1 MLLICLILPIEE
13 VFYCWL
19 LLLGLRGRKR
29 GDLIALISNDN
40 KRTRFIA
47 LKAKLRSLKLGDLTI
62 NAYFRKIKSIA
73 TILTSL
79 GSPINNDDVV
89 TIALEGFPNKYE
101 NVFGIIVH
109 REPFPVLKT
118 VHSMLTNEE
127 MRLKSRAQATS
138 INSTSY
144 LPMVLLANSGNNTCL
159 PPVAPGKINKS
170 CFNFV
175 RGLCRFGDTCK
186 YMHGGTTNGVNGN
199 KSLWSTSTTHP
210 TSSSTTPNMTPK
222 QIMALIQLKQ
232 ALLAQFGYLRNN
244 NDMVS
249 ISNASNATVTPLAFH
264 TGPGKPLVG
273 FTSLL
278 GFSRPLFG
286 LPQFGNQPTRPTQ
299 ALNLYPVT
307 KPSTIPH
314 AFLTSQYMWHQRLG
328 HPGSEVLRRLLS
340 SNSILC
346 NKEKP
351 PVLCHACQLGKHVRL
366 PFASSSTLV
375 QSCFDII
382 HSDLW
387 TFPIPSLSGFKYY
400 VSFLD
405 HYSQYVWCDHGG
417 EFDNHAFHK
426 LFASHGIQ
434 FRFSYPKTS
443 PQNVFPFGSIT
454 PTASPLYAF
463 LEEPTSNISHII
475 RSSPTV
481 TNRTPPQMPIN
492 SPQPQS
498 AHTTVNESPQSH
510 ISPQHQPTPTSLV
523 AQSTQQGS
531 PPPAVSPSLSFERP
545 PQPISP
551 SFVNPNPVLI
561 HPMVTRFR
569 VGSNCPTKRLNLHVS
584 TISPLPIS
592 YVAFND
598 PNWLLLDI
606 GQFIS

>member
-1 MLLICLILPIEE
+1 M
-13 VFYCWL
+13 
-19 LLLGLRGRKR
+19 
-29 GDLIALISNDN
+29 
-40 KRTRFIA
+40 
-47 LKAKLRSLKLGDLTI
+47 KAKLRSLKLGDLTI

-299 ALNLYPVT
+299 AL
-307 KPSTIPH
+307 S
-314 AFLTSQYMWHQRLG
+314 HQSGPLQQTG
-328 HPGSEVLRRLLS
+328 P
-340 SNSILC
+340 NQFT
-346 NKEKP
+346 
-351 PVLCHACQLGKHVRL
+351 CQ
-366 PFASSSTLV
+366 PD
-375 QSCFDII
+375 Q
-382 HSDLW
+382 
-387 TFPIPSLSGFKYY
+387 
-400 VSFLD
+400 
-405 HYSQYVWCDHGG
+405 
-417 EFDNHAFHK
+417 
-426 LFASHGIQ
+426 
-434 FRFSYPKTS
+434 
-443 PQNVFPFGSIT
+443 
-454 PTASPLYAF
+454 
-463 LEEPTSNISHII
+463 
-475 RSSPTV
+475 
-481 TNRTPPQMPIN
+481 
-492 SPQPQS
+492 
-498 AHTTVNESPQSH
+498 
-510 ISPQHQPTPTSLV
+510 
-523 AQSTQQGS
+523 
-531 PPPAVSPSLSFERP
+531 
-545 PQPISP
+545 
-551 SFVNPNPVLI
+551 
-561 HPMVTRFR
+561 
-569 VGSNCPTKRLNLHVS
+569 
-584 TISPLPIS
+584 
-592 YVAFND
+592 
-598 PNWLLLDI
+598 
-606 GQFIS
+606 